1 MGNNTILKIR
11 SHTTDSEGW
20 LDLQYALL
28 YVLGYEFVP
37 RIKNLKDKQLYRIE
51 KDRNDSIFAPFLTKI
66 ADTEL
71 VEEQWDTIMRLGWS
85 LLQRTASAHVV
96 IQRLT
101 NSPTDRLSKALTA
114 LGRLLRTQDSLW
126 FITDPKTREGRTR
139 QLNKGEERHGLSR
152 WVFFGNQGEFNTG
165 DYVEIMNKAS
175 CLSLVSNAILYWNTV
190 KISDIVDRAR
200 QQGETINDDDLA
212 HISPLRF
219 RHVRAHGTYFVDEK

>member
-1 MGNNTILKIR
+1 MKAGLI
-11 SHTTDSEGW
+11 S
-20 LDLQYALL
+20 QYALL

-114 LGRLLRTQDSLW
+114 LGRLLRTQDS
-126 FITDPKTREGRTR
+126 FVVHHRPEDTRR
-139 QLNKGEERHGLSR
+139 QD
-152 WVFFGNQGEFNTG
+152 T
-165 DYVEIMNKAS
+165 A
-175 CLSLVSNAILYWNTV
+175 T
-190 KISDIVDRAR
+190 
-200 QQGETINDDDLA
+200 QQ
-212 HISPLRF
+212 R
-219 RHVRAHGTYFVDEK
+219 

>member
-1 MGNNTILKIR
+1 M
-11 SHTTDSEGW
+11 
-20 LDLQYALL
+20 LQYAL
-28 YVLGYEFVP
+28 P
-37 RIKNLKDKQLYRIE
+37 RCVGLHEYRALRIRHLKDRKQLYRIE

-126 FITDPKTREGRTR
+126 FITAPEDTRR
-139 QLNKGEERHGLSR
+139 QD
-152 WVFFGNQGEFNTG
+152 T
-165 DYVEIMNKAS
+165 A
-175 CLSLVSNAILYWNTV
+175 T
-190 KISDIVDRAR
+190 
-200 QQGETINDDDLA
+200 QQ
-212 HISPLRF
+212 R
-219 RHVRAHGTYFVDEK
+219 